1 VLSQYAHEGFSGV
14 VAIPPPGRQVAALA
28 SKRKFAAKNHGVT
41 ASCPIYV
48 YCLGAH
54 HLGRDIILPGGRPPV
69 SVLRKGGRSPFGPDR
84 TLSSGSVG
92 NSKRACEHDV
102 GYWHLI
108 DILLADSDVRF

>member
-1 VLSQYAHEGFSGV
+1 MPIAPVSPMVSYQKGRGVLSQYAHEGFSGV

-54 HLGRDIILPGGRPPV
+54 HLGRDIILPGDRPPV
-69 SVLRKGGRSPFGPDR
+69 NVLRKGGRSPFER
-84 TLSSGSVG
+84 TGLSS
-92 NSKRACEHDV
+92 EHMASRNV
-102 GYWHLI
+102 
-108 DILLADSDVRF
+108 LA